1 MNITVFPTNAL
12 ACSVKVMGQ
21 ELTITGN
28 MNMVVDCDAF
38 WCDSIK
44 VRVLANKVTLT
55 RQFYPPNEPN
65 GHAIGLSSVGS

>member
-21 ELTITGN
+21 EHTTTGN

-44 VRVLANKVTLT
+44 VRSC
-55 RQFYPPNEPN
+55 Q
-65 GHAIGLSSVGS
+65 